1 MTTVVAVETHAGVTF
16 AADTRVSGM
25 YTNDGWVNK
34 VVRNGRFGFAAAGYL
49 RAIQVMEYAK
59 LPDIPKGDGAVIDR
73 FVTVELIPAM
83 LSAFEDAK
91 TPDETLK
98 ESVLLAAVGGRAY
111 EVCYD
116 GSWTRS
122 PLGFLAVGSG
132 YAFALGAL
140 ANGATPKA
148 AVETASTFDTGTN
161 GDVRIVEVPK

>member
-1 MTTVVAVETHAGVTF
+1 VTTIVAVETTAGVTF
-16 AADTRVSGM
+16 ASDTRVSGM

-59 LPDIPKGDGAVIDR
+59 LPDIPAGDGPVIDR

-83 LSAFEDAK
+83 LAAFTDAK
-91 TPDETLK
+91 TPEATL
-98 ESVLLAAVGGRAY
+98 EQSVLLAAVAGRAY
-111 EVCYD
+111 EVTYD
-116 GSWTRS
+116 GAWTRS

-132 YAFALGAL
+132 YGFALGAL
-140 ANGATPKA
+140 ASGATPKK
-148 AVETASTFDTGTN
+148 AVETAAIFDPGTN

>member
-1 MTTVVAVETHAGVTF
+1 MTTVVAVETQAGVTF

-59 LPDIPKGDGAVIDR
+59 LPDIPAGDGVTIDR
-73 FVTVELIPAM
+73 FVTVELIPAI
-83 LSAFEDAK
+83 LSAFADAK
-91 TPDETLK
+91 TPEETLQQ
-98 ESVLLAAVGGRAY
+98 SVILVAVAGRAY
-111 EVCYD
+111 EVTYD
-116 GSWTRS
+116 GAWTRS

-140 ANGATPKA
+140 ANGASPKK
-148 AVETASTFDTGTN
+148 AVETASVFDTGTN
-161 GDVRIVEVPK
+161 GDVRIVDVPA